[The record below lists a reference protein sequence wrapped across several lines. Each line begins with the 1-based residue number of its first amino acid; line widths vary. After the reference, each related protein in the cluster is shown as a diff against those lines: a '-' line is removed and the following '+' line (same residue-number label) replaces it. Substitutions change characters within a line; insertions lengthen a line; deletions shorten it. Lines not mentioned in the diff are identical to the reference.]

1 MYIEELLKKRGK
13 LDHFTREEI
22 LEFQALVME
31 VDTNISMDSVIL
43 SEENKDKIKQFLTEQ
58 DNREELLKYRLS
70 PMNRLLF
77 YGASGTGKT
86 YLSKALS
93 NYMGYDMLY
102 VDIAAS
108 LSEGTVAKNISNIFK
123 LGNALGNCILF
134 FDEADS
140 IAWNRDSGN
149 ADSGVVR
156 RATNSLFQ
164 NLDQMNPSNVFIS
177 ATNMLHRLDLA
188 FERRFNMKLEFKR
201 PTDIDGAIKKFVYPE
216 FLLVDDVDID
226 KKEIILKRAL
236 DSPKLSFYEIQ
247 IIVERAMKKA
257 VISRTFEV
265 RTSTVYQDL
274 AIAERIKIHFNSETI
289 KEDGITEVSI
299 AGDQVEDEVEEMPSF
314 YDMQAIDDSYEK
326 YTRDL

>member
-1 MYIEELLKKRGK
+1 MKSYIEELLERRGM
-13 LDHFTREEI
+13 LDRFTEAEI
-22 LEFQALVME
+22 QEFQSLVME
-31 VDTNISMDSVIL
+31 VDTNISIESVIL
-43 SEENKDKIKQFLTEQ
+43 SEENKDKINQFLVEQ
-58 DNREELLKYRLS
+58 DNRDELLKYRLH

-86 YLSKALS
+86 YLSKALC

-102 VDIAAS
+102 VDIASS
-108 LSEGTVAKNISNIFK
+108 LSDGTVAKNISNIFK

-164 NLDQMNPSNVFIS
+164 NLDQMNTTNVFIS

-201 PTDIDGAIKKFVYPE
+201 PTDIDGAIHKFVYPE
-216 FLLVDDVDID
+216 FEIVDDVDID

-236 DSPKLSFYEIQ
+236 ESPKLSFYEIQ
-247 IIVERAMKKA
+247 VIVERAMKKS
-257 VISRTFEV
+257 VIDRTFKV
-265 RTSTVYQDL
+265 RTAVVYQDL
-274 AIAERIKIHFNSETI
+274 AIAERIRIHFKDNEIEETENQEQE
-289 KEDGITEVSI
+289 EDK
-299 AGDQVEDEVEEMPSF
+299 PSTIVGGLPDF
-314 YDMQAIDDSYEK
+314 YDSQAIAESYAK
-326 YTRDL
+326 YSS